1 MSKIALPYWSL
12 KAGDTAAERA
22 LFIARTTA
30 GTSGTHDVGQSKE
43 LDLIIHETAGG
54 TAVAQVEYRY
64 TAADLWVLDTSLG
77 TAGSITV
84 AANAHIRIKL
94 DPSAADKVRVKLGTF
109 AAGGTVS
116 CWIQGR
122 YPRVR

>member
-12 KAGDTAAERA
+12 RAGDTAGARA
-22 LFIARTTA
+22 IFSARTTT
-30 GTSGTHDVGQSKE
+30 GTSGPQDVGQSKE
-43 LDLIIHETAGG
+43 LDLVIHETAGG

-77 TAGSITV
+77 TSGNITV
-84 AANAHIRIKL
+84 AANAHVRIKL